1 MATWFV
7 PPNLNVHAESFKMIH
22 PTAQIHPTAVV
33 EDGAVIGANVKIGPF
48 CYVDG
53 KVEIGEGTELLSH
66 VVVKGPTKLGK
77 DNRIFQFASIGEAC
91 QDLKYA
97 GEDTQLIVGDRN
109 TIRESVT
116 MHRGTVQDKGI
127 TVVGSD
133 NLFMINAHVAH
144 DCVIG
149 DRCIF
154 ANNAT
159 LAGHVKVGNQA
170 IIGGMSAIHQFCH
183 IGDHCML
190 GGGSIVVQ
198 DVPPFVMAQGN
209 HCAPFGINVEG
220 LKRRGFEKAEIHA
233 IRRAYKAL
241 YRNGLTLEEAKVE
254 IAKEAANFPAVQRF
268 LDFLADSAR
277 GIIR

>member
-1 MATWFV
+1 
-7 PPNLNVHAESFKMIH
+7 MIDS
-22 PTAQIHPTAVV
+22 TAQIHPSAVV
-33 EDGAVIGANVKIGPF
+33 EAGAVIGPGVKVGAFTYIGA
-48 CYVDG
+48 D
-53 KVEIGEGTELLSH
+53 VEIGAETEIMSH
-66 VVVKGPTKLGK
+66 VVIKGPTTIGQQ
-77 DNRIFQFASIGEAC
+77 NRIYQFASIGEAC

-97 GEDTQLIVGDRN
+97 DEPTKLVIGDRN

-116 MHRGTVQDKGI
+116 MHRGTVQDESI
-127 TVVGSD
+127 TIVGND
-133 NLFMINAHVAH
+133 NLFMVNAHVAH

-159 LAGHVKVGNQA
+159 LAGHVKVADHA

-183 IGDHCML
+183 VGAHCML

-220 LKRRGFEKAEIHA
+220 LKRRGYTKPAIMA
-233 IRRAYKAL
+233 IRKAYKLL
-241 YRNGLTLEEAKVE
+241 YRSNKTLAEAKPEIEALAQEHSEVGMFVE
-254 IAKEAANFPAVQRF
+254 F
-268 LDFLADSAR
+268 LEKSTR

>member
-1 MATWFV
+1 
-7 PPNLNVHAESFKMIH
+7 MIDA
-22 PTAQIHPTAVV
+22 TAQIHPTAVI
-33 EDGAVIGANVKIGPF
+33 EAGAVIGANVKIGPF
-48 CYVDG
+48 CYVDS

-66 VVVKGPTKLGK
+66 VVVKGPTKIGK

-97 GEDTQLIVGDRN
+97 GEDTQLIIGDRN

-159 LAGHVKVGNQA
+159 LAGHVKIGNQA

-198 DVPPFVMAQGN
+198 DVPPYVMAQGN
-209 HCAPFGINVEG
+209 HCTPFGINVEG
-220 LKRRGFEKAEIHA
+220 LKRRGFEKKEILA

-241 YRNGLTLEEAKVE
+241 YRSGLTLEAAKEE
-254 IAKEAANFPAVQRF
+254 IAKDVDEFPAVALF
-268 LDFLADSAR
+268 LDFLEKSQR

>member
-1 MATWFV
+1 
-7 PPNLNVHAESFKMIH
+7 MIH
-22 PTAQIHPTAVV
+22 ETAQIHPTSVV
-33 EDGAVIGANVKIGPF
+33 EEGAIIGANVQIGPF
-48 CYVDG
+48 CFVDS

-66 VVVKGPTKLGK
+66 VVVKGPTKIGRF
-77 DNRIFQFASIGEAC
+77 NRIFQFASIGEAC

-97 GEDTQLIVGDRN
+97 GEDTQLIIGDRN

-127 TVVGSD
+127 TIVGSD

-170 IIGGMSAIHQFCH
+170 IVGGMSAIHQFCH

-198 DVPPFVMAQGN
+198 DVPPYVMAQGN

-220 LKRRGFEKAEIHA
+220 LKRRGFDKAEIHA
-233 IRRAYKAL
+233 IRRAYKSL
-241 YRNGLTLEEAKVE
+241 YRNGLTLEAAKAE
-254 IAKEAANFPAVQRF
+254 IAQEAEQYPSVKLF
-268 LDFLADSAR
+268 LDFLEKSER

>member
-1 MATWFV
+1 
-7 PPNLNVHAESFKMIH
+7 MIDSS
-22 PTAQIHPTAVV
+22 AQIHPSAVV
-33 EDGAVIGANVKIGPF
+33 EEGAVIGAGVKIGPF
-48 CYVDG
+48 CYVDSQ
-53 KVEIGEGTELLSH
+53 VEIGANTELMSH
-66 VVVKGPTKLGK
+66 VVVKGPTKIGQ
-77 DNRIFQFASIGEAC
+77 DNKIYQFASIGEAC

-97 GEDTQLIVGDRN
+97 GEPTQLIIGDRN

-116 MHRGTVQDKGI
+116 MHRGTTQDRGI
-127 TVVGSD
+127 TQVGSD

-144 DCVIG
+144 DCIVG
-149 DRCIF
+149 DKCIF

-170 IIGGMSAIHQFCH
+170 IVGGMSAIHQFCQ

-198 DVPPFVMAQGN
+198 DVPPYVMAQGN
-209 HCAPFGINVEG
+209 HCAPFGINIEG

-233 IRRAYKAL
+233 IRRAYKSL
-241 YRNGLTLEEAKVE
+241 YRNGLTLEQ
-254 IAKEAANFPAVQRF
+254 AKEAIKDEVKDFPALAIFIDF
-268 LDFLADSAR
+268 LDNSTR

>member
-1 MATWFV
+1 
-7 PPNLNVHAESFKMIH
+7 MIH
-22 PTAQIHPTAVV
+22 ETAQIHPTAIV
-33 EDGAVIGANVKIGPF
+33 EEGAVIGAEVKIGPF
-48 CYVDG
+48 CFVDS
-53 KVEIGEGTELLSH
+53 KVKIGRGTELLSH
-66 VVVKGPTKLGK
+66 VVVKGPTTIGEENK
-77 DNRIFQFASIGEAC
+77 IFQFASVGEAC

-97 GEDTQLIVGDRN
+97 GEDTRLEIGDRN

-116 MHRGTVQDKGI
+116 MHRGTIQDSGI
-127 TVVGSD
+127 TKVGSD

-159 LAGHVKVGNQA
+159 LAGHVIVGDYA

-183 IGDHCML
+183 IGEHCML

-198 DVPPFVMAQGN
+198 DVPPYVMGQGN

-220 LKRRGFEKAEIHA
+220 LKRRGFEKKEILA
-233 IRRAYKAL
+233 IRRVYKAL
-241 YRNGLTLEEAKVE
+241 YRSGLTLAEAKAE
-254 IAKEAANFPAVQRF
+254 IAKDATEYKSVQLFMDF
-268 LDFLADSAR
+268 LDNSER

>member
-1 MATWFV
+1 
-7 PPNLNVHAESFKMIH
+7 MIH
-22 PTAQIHPTAVV
+22 ESAQIHPSAVV
-33 EDGAVIGANVKIGPF
+33 EPGAIIGANVKIGPF
-48 CYVDG
+48 CFVDS
-53 KVEIGEGTELLSH
+53 KVEIGEGSELLSH
-66 VVVKGPTKLGK
+66 VVVKGPTKIGCF
-77 DNRIFQFASIGEAC
+77 NRIFQFASIGEAC

-97 GEDTQLIVGDRN
+97 GEDTQLIIGDRN

-116 MHRGTVQDKGI
+116 MHRGTVQDQGI

-159 LAGHVKVGNQA
+159 LAGHVKIGNQV
-170 IIGGMSAIHQFCH
+170 IVGGMSAIHQFCQ

-198 DVPPFVMAQGN
+198 DVPPYVMAQGN

-233 IRRAYKAL
+233 IRRAYKSL
-241 YRNGLTLEEAKVE
+241 YRNGLTLDAAKAE
-254 IAKEAANFPAVQRF
+254 IAQDAEQYPSVQLF
-268 LDFLADSAR
+268 LEFLQQSQR

>member
-1 MATWFV
+1 
-7 PPNLNVHAESFKMIH
+7 MIH
-22 PTAQIHPTAVV
+22 ETAQIHPTAIV
-33 EDGAVIGANVKIGPF
+33 EEGAIIGANVKIGPF
-48 CYVDG
+48 CTVDS

-66 VVVKGPTKLGK
+66 VVVKGPTKIGK
-77 DNRIFQFASIGEAC
+77 DNRIFQFASIGEEC

-97 GEDTQLIVGDRN
+97 GEDTRLEIGDRN

-116 MHRGTVQDKGI
+116 MHRGTIQDSGLTK
-127 TVVGSD
+127 VGSD
-133 NLFMINAHVAH
+133 NLFMINAHIAH
-144 DCVIG
+144 DCIVG

-170 IIGGMSAIHQFCH
+170 IVGGMSAIHQFCH
-183 IGDHCML
+183 VGDHSML

-209 HCAPFGINVEG
+209 HCAPFGINIEG
-220 LKRRGFEKAEIHA
+220 LKRRGFEKKEIHA

-241 YRNGLTLEEAKVE
+241 YRSGNTVEEAKVE
-254 IAKEAANFPAVQRF
+254 IAKEADAFPAVKLF
-268 LDFLADSAR
+268 LEFLEKSER

>member
-1 MATWFV
+1 
-7 PPNLNVHAESFKMIH
+7 MIH
-22 PTAQIHPTAVV
+22 ETAQIHPSAIV

-48 CYVDG
+48 SYVDS
-53 KVEIGEGTELLSH
+53 KVEIGDKTEVLSH
-66 VVVKGPTKLGK
+66 VVIKGPCKIGK
-77 DNRIFQFASIGEAC
+77 QNRIFQFASIGEAC
-91 QDLKYA
+91 QDLKYK
-97 GEDTQLIVGDRN
+97 GEDTQLVIGDRN

-116 MHRGTVQDKGI
+116 MHRGTVQDRGI
-127 TVVGSD
+127 TTVGND

-159 LAGHVKVGNQA
+159 LAGHVTVGDQA
-170 IIGGMSAIHQFCH
+170 IIGGMAAIHQFCH

-198 DVPPFVMAQGN
+198 DVPPYFMAQGN
-209 HCAPFGINVEG
+209 HCAPFGVNVEG
-220 LKRRGFEKAEIHA
+220 LKRRGFEKSEIHA
-233 IRRAYKAL
+233 IRRAYKSL
-241 YRNGLTLEEAKVE
+241 YRKGLTLDEAKEE
-254 IAKEAANFPAVQRF
+254 IAQEAGEYPSLALLLAF
-268 LDFLADSAR
+268 LNKSER

>member
-1 MATWFV
+1 
-7 PPNLNVHAESFKMIH
+7 MIH
-22 PTAQIHPTAVV
+22 ETAQIHPTAIV
-33 EDGAVIGANVKIGPF
+33 EEGAVIGADVKIGPF
-48 CYVDG
+48 CFVDS
-53 KVEIGEGTELLSH
+53 KVKIGRGTELLSH
-66 VVVKGPTKLGK
+66 VVVKGPTTIGEENK
-77 DNRIFQFASIGEAC
+77 IFQFASIGEAC

-97 GEDTQLIVGDRN
+97 GEDTRLDIGDRN

-116 MHRGTVQDKGI
+116 MHRGTIQDSGI
-127 TVVGSD
+127 TKVGSD

-159 LAGHVKVGNQA
+159 LAGHVIVGDHA
-170 IIGGMSAIHQFCH
+170 IIGGMSAVHQFCH
-183 IGDHCML
+183 VGEHCML

-198 DVPPFVMAQGN
+198 DVPPYVMGQGN
-209 HCAPFGINVEG
+209 HCEPFGINVEG
-220 LKRRGFEKAEIHA
+220 LKRRGFEKQEILS

-241 YRNGLTLEEAKVE
+241 YRSGMTLAEAKTE
-254 IAKEAANFPAVQRF
+254 IAKEATEYKSVQVFMDF
-268 LDFLADSAR
+268 LDNSER

>member
-1 MATWFV
+1 
-7 PPNLNVHAESFKMIH
+7 MIDS
-22 PTAQIHPTAVV
+22 TAQIHPSAVV
-33 EDGAVIGANVKIGPF
+33 EAGAVIGPGVKVGAFTYIGS
-48 CYVDG
+48 D
-53 KVEIGEGTELLSH
+53 VEIGAETEIMSH
-66 VVVKGPTKLGK
+66 VVIKGPTTIGK
-77 DNRIFQFASIGEAC
+77 QNRIFQFASIGEAC

-97 GEDTQLIVGDRN
+97 GEPTKLVIGDRN

-116 MHRGTVQDKGI
+116 MHRGTVQDEGI
-127 TVVGSD
+127 TIVGND

-159 LAGHVKVGNQA
+159 LAGHVKVADHA

-183 IGDHCML
+183 IGAHCML
-190 GGGSIVVQ
+190 GGGSIVVK

-220 LKRRGFEKAEIHA
+220 LKRRGYSKPAIMA
-233 IRRAYKAL
+233 IRKAYKLIYRSGKTLAEARPEIEAL
-241 YRNGLTLEEAKVE
+241 AQEHEEVNTFIE
-254 IAKEAANFPAVQRF
+254 F
-268 LDFLADSAR
+268 LDKSTR

>member
-1 MATWFV
+1 
-7 PPNLNVHAESFKMIH
+7 MIH
-22 PTAQIHPTAVV
+22 ESAQIHPSAVV
-33 EDGAVIGANVKIGPF
+33 EEGAVIGANVKIGPF
-48 CYVDG
+48 CFVDS
-53 KVEIGEGTELLSH
+53 KVKIGAGTELLSH
-66 VVVKGPTKLGK
+66 VVVKGPTIIGEENK
-77 DNRIFQFASIGEAC
+77 IFQFASIGEAC

-97 GEDTQLIVGDRN
+97 GEDTRLEIGDRN

-116 MHRGTVQDKGI
+116 MHRGTVQDAGVTK
-127 TVVGSD
+127 VGSD

-144 DCVIG
+144 DCVVG

-170 IIGGMSAIHQFCH
+170 IVGGMSAIHQFCH
-183 IGDHCML
+183 IGEHAML

-198 DVPPFVMAQGN
+198 DVPPYVMAQGN

-220 LKRRGFEKAEIHA
+220 LKRRGFEKKEILA

-241 YRNGLTLEEAKVE
+241 YRSGKTLAEAKTE
-254 IAKEAANFPAVQRF
+254 IAKEATEYTTVQLF
-268 LDFLADSAR
+268 LDFLDRSER